1 MKGQK
6 TKGSKRNHMSN
17 RVYESAVL
25 INAALEDEQI
35 QSIISHI
42 KEIIVNSGGELK
54 DVEDWGRKRLAY
66 MVKKSKIGYY
76 AIFRFNAP
84 PNILTKLERYYKL
97 DESILRFL
105 TISLSSNAL
114 EQIENLIRIRI
125 SSIELTTIPQQLIK
139 LMSRK
144 SKLCRY
150 LHVPLQSANNEILN
164 KMNRKYNYEDF
175 HKF

>member
-1 MKGQK
+1 
-6 TKGSKRNHMSN
+6 MSN

-42 KEIIVNSGGELK
+42 KEIIINSGGEIQ

-84 PNILTKLERYYKL
+84 PNIITKLERYYKL

-114 EQIENLIRIRI
+114 EQIEKNRTKSETETDTKTEAEVKEVEDIVLIETEENFDKPSEETAIN
-125 SSIELTTIPQQLIK
+125 S
-139 LMSRK
+139 
-144 SKLCRY
+144 
-150 LHVPLQSANNEILN
+150 
-164 KMNRKYNYEDF
+164 
-175 HKF
+175 